1 MKKIELQ
8 RLNELCIE
16 AKNLPRKRKNYNYH
30 DDLSDTLQ
38 RLLNAMQPDTYVQ
51 PHKHESP
58 DKREVFILLTGKA
71 LVVTF
76 NNNGEIEEH
85 FILSRE
91 LGNFGVEIP
100 EKKWHTV
107 IVLEE
112 DTVVYE
118 VKDGPY
124 SPVDDKNFAEWAP
137 KEGDPNCHVFNE
149 KILDAIGYS
158 G

>member
-100 EKKWHTV
+100 EKEWHTV

-137 KEGDPNCHVFNE
+137 KEGDPNCQVFNE